1 MIIDLKAKRL
11 SIQEKID
18 EEKKKSEQVEYL
30 RQTVG
35 SELFKRSQGMSYSV
49 VFKALDDIKQDVLNS
64 IPTRG
69 L

>member
-30 RQTVG
+30 RQLVG
-35 SELFKRSQGMSYSV
+35 YELFKRSQGMSYSV
-49 VFKALDDIKQDVLNS
+49 VFKALDDIKQDFLNS
-64 IPTRG
+64 MPTRG